1 MNWKKVG
8 IIAAL
13 TIAAGLY
20 VAAAMPWGMGYG
32 PMMGYGGG
40 MMGGMMGG
48 YAPQYGP
55 SGQGY
60 GPEYNYTDT
69 PQQPQGYYVP
79 YGYYGG
85 HGCPMMGYW

>member
-1 MNWKKVG
+1 
-8 IIAAL
+8 
-13 TIAAGLY
+13 
-20 VAAAMPWGMGYG
+20 
-32 PMMGYGGG
+32 

-55 SGQGY
+55 SGQRY
-60 GPEYNYTDT
+60 GPAYNYTDT